1 MNITLDNQ
9 QQLFVIS
16 TGNSV
21 SCLGFNVVYQQAR
34 ELCRRLKATAARTR
48 LAAGMDALVE
58 LVMPREDQIGTIE
71 QFQQHRALM
80 EGYSKLND
88 SATWYDARTPAGVQR
103 ALESAMRSKDSIR
116 VFTGDTVT
124 GRDWMEEYD
133 TIGRIGR
140 SCGAMKVPLLIPKGE
155 AGGPALLTHCIVR
168 IINVTTGAEVYK
180 HPKYHAPKMELVE
193 AASYDKA
200 EGYTHCVKM
209 QNKDGDMD
217 TCANFKSNADAGHWL
232 AFMNGLTHDYPVGN

>member
-1 MNITLDNQ
+1 MNITLNNE

-21 SCLGFNVVYQQAR
+21 SCLGFDVVYQQAR
-34 ELCRRLKATAARTR
+34 ELCRRLKAAAARTK
-48 LAAGMDALVE
+48 LAVGMDSLVD
-58 LVMPREDQIGTIE
+58 LVAPTEDEIGTLE
-71 QFQQHRALM
+71 QFQQHRLLM
-80 EGYSKLND
+80 AGYTKLD
-88 SATWYDARTPAGVQR
+88 DIATWYDARTPAGVQS
-103 ALESAMRSKDSIR
+103 ALEAARRSNDVMR

-140 SCGAMKVPLLIPKGE
+140 SGGAMKVPLLVPKGDN
-155 AGGPALLTHCIVR
+155 GGPALLTHCIVR
-168 IINVTTGAEVYK
+168 IINVTKGKEVYK
-180 HPKYHAPKMELVE
+180 HPTYHAPKMELVE

-209 QNKDGDMD
+209 QNKDGELE
-217 TCANFKSNADAGHWL
+217 TCANFKSNAEAGHWL
-232 AFMNGLTHDYPVGN
+232 AFMNGLAHDYPVSK